1 MAMEYPQK
9 SNRTEAV
16 RDNNKGSVNAMEPPV
31 LTKYSEIPVYD
42 LNAMVGY
49 IKVRPLTLWAWE
61 QQLGMAGSEQPHE
74 QRTSRRRYSE
84 RDLIA
89 LMWVRDQVVAGE
101 SLHEAAARLLAAQRG
116 TRGFG
121 YPVARSITSGPL
133 MGVNTSPAL
142 TSGQLNSGYLSHGP
156 AVSGQL
162 NSGPLNSGQLYEP
175 AAAETYDPAQ
185 AGTPETW
192 GTQPGGNLGA
202 ATYTGG
208 SGSLGM
214 HSSYGAWGAPNDP
227 MMSGEHWNGNLVNP
241 QTDTRPGGF
250 ASPHA
255 PTGAPQLGS
264 GSGRLNTK
272 FNFPVEQA
280 AYIARDPSL
289 SQSLASLRELRP
301 YVPQLLQSFAR
312 FDTAR
317 ASAVLAEAMRRVG
330 VENVCI
336 GLVQPA
342 IARISELWSKSEL
355 SNPEE
360 RFALNYLR
368 GFMYS
373 VYHSTQEPIGAPFVV
388 VGCAPNESS
397 DFGALLLAVL
407 WRRAGMRVAFVG
419 RGIDGD
425 QLLQQNWPITPALIA
440 LTANSSQRIRA
451 LARIGKRVAELPS
464 PQPIFAFCG
473 PVFVRN
479 PELRRKLTGVYLGD
493 DAVTATRYARQLL
506 SMDAFSE

>member
-1 MAMEYPQK
+1 
-9 SNRTEAV
+9 
-16 RDNNKGSVNAMEPPV
+16 MEPPV
-31 LTKYSEIPVYD
+31 LTKYSEAPLYD
-42 LNAMVGY
+42 LNAVVKQ
-49 IKVRPLTLWAWE
+49 INVRPLTLYAWE
-61 QQLGMAGSEQPHE
+61 QQLGMTGSDPTHE
-74 QRTSRRRYSE
+74 HRTSKRRYSE
-84 RDLIA
+84 RDLVA
-89 LMWVRDQVVAGE
+89 LLWVRDRVVAGE
-101 SLHEAAARLLAAQRG
+101 TLHEAAARLLAAQRG
-116 TRGFG
+116 SRGTG
-121 YPVARSITSGPL
+121 YPVARSMTSGPL
-133 MGVNTSPAL
+133 GGISTSP
-142 TSGQLNSGYLSHGP
+142 S
-156 AVSGQL
+156 
-162 NSGPLNSGQLYEP
+162 LNSGQLSSGRLYEP
-175 AAAETYDPAQ
+175 TAANMYDPSQ
-185 AGTPETW
+185 AGAPESW
-192 GTQPGGNLGA
+192 GQQTTGNLGA
-202 ATYTGG
+202 ATYTG
-208 SGSLGM
+208 SGSLGLR
-214 HSSYGAWGAPNDP
+214 SSYGAWGAPNDP
-227 MMSGEHWNGNLVNP
+227 MSGEHWNPNFVNP
-241 QTDTRPGGF
+241 QTDTRPGGY

-255 PTGAPQLGS
+255 PTGAPQLGTP
-264 GSGRLNTK
+264 SGRLNPV
-272 FNFPVEQA
+272 FSFPIEPS
-280 AYIARDPSL
+280 AYISRDVNMN
-289 SQSLASLRELRP
+289 QSLASLRELRP

-317 ASAVLAEAMRRVG
+317 ASAVLTEAMRRVG

-373 VYHSTQEPIGAPFVV
+373 VYHSTQEPIGAPFVI
-388 VGCAPNESS
+388 VGCAPNETS

-451 LARIGKRVAELPS
+451 LARIGKRVLDLPS

-506 SMDAFSE
+506 NMDTFSE